1 MRKTQ
6 GALSGLRDSLVK
18 SQAWQPEFAHALQ
31 TYSNL
36 EMTVLE
42 RRLDGCEACHLD
54 RVSNR
59 RATLSGKPYDPLG
72 FEVRGT
78 LSYCVLTDV
87 STLQP
92 LMENFEEDQASGGDD
107 DDSVSEQTRESDGD
121 DETKTNG
128 ETNDQDDSDREYR
141 GQSNSSS
148 NEDHHQFNI
157 GRFCARRAEVFH
169 ELTHWEVSPLRIGF
183 C

>member
-1 MRKTQ
+1 MT
-6 GALSGLRDSLVK
+6 AL
-18 SQAWQPEFAHALQ
+18 EC
-31 TYSNL
+31 
-36 EMTVLE
+36 
-42 RRLDGCEACHLD
+42 RLDGCEACHLD

-72 FEVRGT
+72 FE
-78 LSYCVLTDV
+78 
-87 STLQP
+87 P
-92 LMENFEEDQASGGDD
+92 LMENFEEDRASGGDD

-121 DETKTNG
+121 DETETNG

-169 ELTHWEVSPLRIGF
+169 ELTHWEIILFDTLLDEVNERPPHLETSDDTAMAD
-183 C
+183 